1 MTPEHPV
8 ALPSAR
14 REFRIALS
22 HVPRGITRDDAVI
35 LAQHPS
41 ESEEHVVLRVLARC
55 FLFEESLTF
64 GPGLSTPDAADLW
77 AHDLTGRLT
86 LWVEC
91 GTADAEELV
100 KIAQRHAGAQV
111 HAVFGDDRRA
121 GEFADQLRAFKEPR
135 KGEPAISLWRVDPP
149 LVRAL
154 ARSQAR
160 RQAWTVTVLDEH
172 LYCEV
177 EGEALDGPLTRR
189 DCNSYRNGTI

>member
-1 MTPEHPV
+1 M
-8 ALPSAR
+8 ALPSTR
-14 REFRIALS
+14 REFKIALS
-22 HVPRGITRDDAVI
+22 HVPRVITREDSVI

-55 FLFEESLTF
+55 LLFEESLAF
-64 GPGLSTPDAADLW
+64 GPGLSNPDAADLW

-100 KIAQRHAGAQV
+100 KVAQRHSGAQV
-111 HAVFGDDRRA
+111 HAVFGDDRRLR
-121 GEFADQLRAFKEPR
+121 ELVEQFRAFKEPR
-135 KGEPAISLWRVDPP
+135 KGESALTLWRVEPA

-154 ARSQAR
+154 ARSEDR

-172 LYCEV
+172 VYV
-177 EGEALDGPLTRR
+177 EAEGHALDGPLTRL